1 MSRKQ
6 QRTDEMNDCYEEAYG
21 EQLDRKTKIIERYL
35 PARLAHAEEEILSA
49 IICKAAHIEAN
60 QLTDDAVHKNSQCVL
75 NLAHAL
81 NIIKSFEH
89 RQSSEA
95 KKKENPLL
103 QRPVED
109 LEMTA
114 RSQNCLWADHIYT
127 IGDLIKLSERELLYM
142 HNFGNKCLTEVKD
155 ALAER
160 NLKLSAPKKEH
171 PYDLWQLRMAQNEKS
186 KEK

>member
-1 MSRKQ
+1 MNGKQ
-6 QRTDEMNDCYEEAYG
+6 QRTDEMNDCYEETYG

-81 NIIKSFEH
+81 QIIKSFEH

-95 KKKENPLL
+95 TSKENPLL
-103 QRPVED
+103 QRPVGD
-109 LEMTA
+109 LCLTMRA
-114 RSQNCLWADHIYT
+114 RHCLKADDIET
-127 IGDLIKLSERELLYM
+127 IGDLIKFKGYELLKIP
-142 HNFGNKCLTEVKD
+142 NLGKKSLTEIKD

-160 NLKLSAPKKEH
+160 NLKLK
-171 PYDLWQLRMAQNEKS
+171 DG
-186 KEK
+186 